1 MQSTSP
7 SQAEQVIVDY
17 LITDLGYT
25 RQARECQS
33 PEALK
38 EYVVEELIDLV
49 AMSLL
54 AKALLESYLAQVNW
68 QELYDRRETFGVL
81 SILERALGPQK

>member
-25 RQARECQS
+25 RQAKECQS

-38 EYVVEELIDLV
+38 EYVVEELIDLA

-68 QELYDRRETFGVL
+68 QELYARRETFEAI
-81 SILERALGPQK
+81 SILERALGSRK